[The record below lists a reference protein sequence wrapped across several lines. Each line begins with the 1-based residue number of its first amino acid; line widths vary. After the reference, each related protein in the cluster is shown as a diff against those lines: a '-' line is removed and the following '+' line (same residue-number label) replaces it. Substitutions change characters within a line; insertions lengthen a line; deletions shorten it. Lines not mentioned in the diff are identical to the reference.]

1 MTENRQ
7 RQPLPESPNRMAI
20 YAQFGGTFLTSAL
33 AVVLA
38 LAVGA
43 LFILVSNQNPFDAYR
58 ALLDGAFGGRRQ
70 IAETLVASTPMILGG
85 LAFAIAARAGMFNIG
100 IEGQLVMGS
109 LFGGLIGAAS
119 FDLPKL
125 IYIPFCLIVG
135 ALAGGV
141 WGAIPGFMK
150 ARSGAS
156 EVITT
161 IMLNYLAFRISTY
174 AVTSA
179 GSWLDWVDPQQKA
192 TNKIAPNAR
201 LPIIL
206 DRTRLHAGFL
216 IALAMA
222 LIFWYVLFRTTFGYK
237 IRTVGLSRGAAD
249 YAGIAWGATITK
261 AMFLSGALG
270 GLAGVIESTGLLG
283 RHFDTRAGY
292 GFTAIAVGLVGRN
305 HPIGVIFAGL
315 LFGVLRQG
323 SNAMQQNAGTSKEL
337 VLILQALVILAIS
350 SLAALEYLRARRA
363 RIAAAR
369 PTGSAQR
376 ASGAAAT

>member
-7 RQPLPESPNRMAI
+7 RQPLPESSNRMAI

-100 IEGQLVMGS
+100 IEGQLVIGS
-109 LFGGLIGAAS
+109 LFGGLIGAAN
-119 FDLPKL
+119 FDLPKA

-192 TNKIAPNAR
+192 TNKIAANAR

-216 IALAMA
+216 IAIAMS

-237 IRTVGLSRGAAD
+237 IRTVGLSRG
-249 YAGIAWGATITK
+249 T
-261 AMFLSGALG
+261 
-270 GLAGVIESTGLLG
+270 
-283 RHFDTRAGY
+283 
-292 GFTAIAVGLVGRN
+292 
-305 HPIGVIFAGL
+305 
-315 LFGVLRQG
+315 
-323 SNAMQQNAGTSKEL
+323 
-337 VLILQALVILAIS
+337 
-350 SLAALEYLRARRA
+350 RRA
-363 RIAAAR
+363 V
-369 PTGSAQR
+369 
-376 ASGAAAT
+376 

>member
-1 MTENRQ
+1 MTENRP
-7 RQPLPESPNRMAI
+7 RQPLPESSNRMAR

-33 AVVLA
+33 AVILA

-43 LFILVSNQNPFDAYR
+43 FFIVLSNQNPFDAYR

-85 LAFAIAARAGMFNIG
+85 LAFAIAARASMFNIG
-100 IEGQLVMGS
+100 IEGQLMMGS
-109 LFGGLIGAAS
+109 LFGGLIGAAN
-119 FDLPKL
+119 FDLPKA
-125 IYIPFCLIVG
+125 IYIPLCLVVGGIVG
-135 ALAGGV
+135 GL
-141 WGAIPGFMK
+141 WGAIPGLMK

-192 TNKIAPNAR
+192 TNRVSPNSR

-206 DRTRLHAGFL
+206 DKTRLHAGIL
-216 IALAMA
+216 IAVGMS
-222 LIFWYVLFRTTFGYK
+222 LIFWYILFRTTFGYK
-237 IRTVGLSRGAAD
+237 VRTVGLSRGAAD
-249 YAGIAWGATITK
+249 YAGISWGATITK
-261 AMFLSGALG
+261 AMFLSGMLG
-270 GLAGVIESTGLLG
+270 GLAGVIEVTGLLG
-283 RHFDTRAGY
+283 RHYGSPPGY

-315 LFGVLRQG
+315 LFGVLRSG
-323 SNAMQQNAGTSKEL
+323 SNGMQANAGTSKEL

-350 SLAALEYLRARRA
+350 ALAALEYLRARRA
-363 RIAAAR
+363 RTAATKSISGAQ
-369 PTGSAQR
+369 SAP
-376 ASGAAAT
+376 GAAA